1 MTRPSPLEQTGFATF
16 TTLLK
21 LLVICAS
28 SLVLIKGALMM
39 STAQSPAGE
48 ERKFKSKE
56 FPDMPLRVRKVKNL
70 QSETWPNDLEI
81 EVENVSNKPIYF
93 INAVLEFP
101 DDPAPNGS
109 SGIKF
114 KFGNPENMDTARIA
128 QPADVHV
135 DPGETVVLTISGI
148 YRKGLMVRQQEL
160 PHNFKK
166 LEFWFEIVSF
176 GDGTGYE
183 GSQLLDSKK
192 PFVQPEV
199 ALPEKSSAVRFL
211 CANSVFSVSLW
222 LFLLRN
228 INHRDT
234 ENTEFAQRRRL
245 FGQSQFKL

>member
-1 MTRPSPLEQTGFATF
+1 
-16 TTLLK
+16 
-21 LLVICAS
+21 
-28 SLVLIKGALMM
+28 
-39 STAQSPAGE
+39 
-48 ERKFKSKE
+48 
-56 FPDMPLRVRKVKNL
+56 MPLRVRKVKNL

-128 QPADVHV
+128 QPADAHV
-135 DPGETVVLTISGI
+135 DPGETVVLTISEI
-148 YRKGLMVRQQEL
+148 YRKGLMVRQQKL

-199 ALPEKSSAVRFL
+199 ALPEKSSAVRL
-211 CANSVFSVSLW
+211 HREEDFSSKAAGSKKSPATP
-222 LFLLRN
+222 LRVGLRK
-228 INHRDT
+228 ITRQMFRVEDC
-234 ENTEFAQRRRL
+234 
-245 FGQSQFKL
+245 KY